1 MKQRLFNIA
10 AFGIGLGLLGYFVH
24 ATGVDYFWSNLN
36 RLGTG
41 FLWVLAIYQVEL
53 MLEVAAWHLA
63 IPRERRVDFFTMYA
77 CTVAG
82 SSLNH
87 LLPGGQAGEVLKG
100 NLLRRLVP
108 SAHIVSSLVMF
119 NFLFT
124 ATTLPVLLVG
134 AVMCLQTG
142 EVPLSVSLGLLG
154 GVGITSLLTWLIF
167 LWLRRGM
174 VEDLLR
180 VAGKLPLVGRKL
192 RRKSLSK
199 GKIIDEEVRNFYS
212 RRPRDFYLANFALVL
227 ARIAAVAEIWLIVTF
242 LDGPV
247 SPGLAAGLFAAGQL
261 FYYLALFLPTRFG
274 VLEGGAVL
282 VFTLFGLAGSL
293 GLATEFVRTI
303 RKVIF
308 CFVGVGLWGW
318 LELFR
323 NRPAPA
329 WEGGGN

>member
-1 MKQRLFNIA
+1 MRARFFNVA
-10 AFGIGLGLLGYFVH
+10 ALVFGLGLLGYFVH
-24 ATGVDYFWSNLN
+24 VTGVEYLRSNLIT
-36 RLGTG
+36 LGAG
-41 FLWVLAIYQVEL
+41 LLWVLLVYQVEL
-53 MLEVAAWHLA
+53 MLEVAAWQLA
-63 IPRERRVDFFTMYA
+63 IPRYRRVDFFTMFA

-100 NLLRRLVP
+100 NLLGRLVP
-108 SAHIVSSLVMF
+108 PSQIVSSLVMF

-134 AVMCLQTG
+134 AIMCLITG
-142 EVPLSVSLGLLG
+142 EVPLSASLGLLG
-154 GVGITSLLTWLIF
+154 GVGITALLTGLVF

-180 VAGKLPLVGRKL
+180 VGSKLPLVGRKL
-192 RRKSLSK
+192 DGKSLSK
-199 GKIIDEEVRNFYS
+199 GKLIDEEVRNFS
-212 RRPRDFYLANFALVL
+212 TRRPRDFHLACLLLVL
-227 ARIAAVAEIWLIVTF
+227 ARIAAVAEVWLIVT
-242 LDGPV
+242 LLGDPV
-247 SPGLAAGLFAAGQL
+247 SPGVAAGLFAAGQL
-261 FYYLALFLPTRFG
+261 FYYLTLFLPTRLG
-274 VLEGGAVL
+274 VLEGGSVM

-303 RKVIF
+303 RKLVF

-323 NRPAPA
+323 GRPSPA
-329 WEGGGN
+329 CQGGAS